1 MKKLKIL
8 FVTAPGIDLEN
19 FDKAHNEI
27 RGYELYPPIQLTVLA
42 GSIAKKVENSE
53 VEVLDLEFEIRK
65 YFHENKKSS
74 LSAVEFTKKSLV
86 KKLEEFKLDVVGISV
101 VFSPA
106 HRNTLAIANII
117 KEKNQKICVVSG
129 GNHATF
135 AYKTM
140 LAKCR
145 SIDYIFLYE
154 GDNTFPQFLEYL
166 KGNVKFEDLKGI
178 AWFDTAT
185 NNAKLS
191 PYAPLINNLD
201 EIPIPKWDLVPIK
214 KYYKYGRVGAIQRY
228 GDENLPSYTM
238 QTVRGCVASCTFCS
252 VRNFYGKGVRSVSA
266 KRVLEEMDY
275 LYNELGITQL
285 EILDDDFN
293 YNKERTLEICNG
305 LIKRNYNL
313 KWNLLNGIRLGTIND
328 EILDALIAAKCLSM
342 SVGIE
347 SGNDSTLAMIKK
359 PLSMKMLYKKAE
371 MFQKHPQLYVT
382 GYFIVGFPFETEE
395 QMNNTY
401 RVASE
406 IGFDWKAFHVFN
418 AIPGTPLF
426 EELNKKS
433 QQNYTEKQKDQF
445 PLHMEARWR
454 AEKKYKE
461 EIEKQM
467 QLAMQHGNTEIKELD
482 IGREKF
488 LIEGIDDS
496 NYIKNLEINFIK
508 NPNLT
513 GLFVEKDFKHASV
526 DYHYT
531 INKKKNLDR
540 AIKDFKGIIN
550 FIEENHAV
558 AHYCLAKAYSLKG
571 ENKLAEHHLN
581 QVSRILADPVLY
593 KWNEYFEKILPQSEV
608 NKIKSSVNKNT
619 IKQKIT
625 NTSLLVNN

>member
-1 MKKLKIL
+1 
-8 FVTAPGIDLEN
+8 
-19 FDKAHNEI
+19 
-27 RGYELYPPIQLTVLA
+27 
-42 GSIAKKVENSE
+42 
-53 VEVLDLEFEIRK
+53 
-65 YFHENKKSS
+65 
-74 LSAVEFTKKSLV
+74 
-86 KKLEEFKLDVVGISV
+86 
-101 VFSPA
+101 
-106 HRNTLAIANII
+106 
-117 KEKNQKICVVSG
+117 
-129 GNHATF
+129 
-135 AYKTM
+135 
-140 LAKCR
+140 
-145 SIDYIFLYE
+145 
-154 GDNTFPQFLEYL
+154 
-166 KGNVKFEDLKGI
+166 
-178 AWFDTAT
+178 
-185 NNAKLS
+185 
-191 PYAPLINNLD
+191 
-201 EIPIPKWDLVPIK
+201 
-214 KYYKYGRVGAIQRY
+214 
-228 GDENLPSYTM
+228 
-238 QTVRGCVASCTFCS
+238 
-252 VRNFYGKGVRSVSA
+252 
-266 KRVLEEMDY
+266 
-275 LYNELGITQL
+275 
-285 EILDDDFN
+285 
-293 YNKERTLEICNG
+293 
-305 LIKRNYNL
+305 
-313 KWNLLNGIRLGTIND
+313 
-328 EILDALIAAKCLSM
+328 M

-401 RVASE
+401 RVGSE

-426 EELNKKS
+426 QELDKKS
-433 QQNYTEKQKDQF
+433 QQNHTEKQKDQF

-467 QLAMQHGNTEIKELD
+467 QSAMQQGNTEIKETD
-482 IGREKF
+482 IKKEKF